1 MGQVLHGSART
12 TAALRRAIQDS
23 QASLKE
29 LAGRY
34 GINAKTVAKWRKR
47 SSVEDAVMGPK
58 QPHSTVLTEEQEMLL
73 EYRKTILNA
82 LKDVSNSLVAYKE
95 TRERRKEQM
104 ALVVSATDA
113 VRLAKLRYS
122 GGNTS
127 YLEVLTTDTDLYD
140 GQLQLAQN

>member
-12 TAALRRAIQDS
+12 TAAVRRAIQDS

-58 QPHSTVLTEEQEMLL
+58 QPHSTVLTEEQEAVAVAFRKQTLL
-73 EYRKTILNA
+73 PLDDCLYTLQA
-82 LKDVSNSLVAYKE
+82 NS
-95 TRERRKEQM
+95 TSGRRDG
-104 ALVVSATDA
+104 SPPTF
-113 VRLAKLRYS
+113 S
-122 GGNTS
+122 G
-127 YLEVLTTDTDLYD
+127 L
-140 GQLQLAQN
+140 